1 MPDRPPALQ
10 LSVQIDPDAGQCPAD
25 RRQFRR
31 WAKAALDR
39 DATITLRLVG
49 TKEGRALNAQF
60 RGRDYATNVLTFA
73 YEGETVPDSTAHP
86 AHPDRKGPKALEA
99 DIVICLPVVL
109 QEAKQQ
115 RKSARDH
122 LGHLVIHGM
131 LHAQGMDHED
141 ENEAGVME
149 ARETRILRR
158 FRIQDPYLDMPVG
171 P

>member
-1 MPDRPPALQ
+1 MPDRPPVLR
-10 LSVQIDPDAGQCPAD
+10 LSVQIEPDAGQCPAD

-31 WAKAALDR
+31 WAQAALDR

-49 TKEGRALNAQF
+49 RREGRALNARF
-60 RGRDYATNVLTFA
+60 RGRDYATNVLTFE
-73 YEGETVPDSTAHP
+73 YEGETFPDSTARP
-86 AHPDRKGPKALEA
+86 ARPDRKGRTALEA
-99 DIVICLPVVL
+99 DIVICLPVVR

-131 LHAQGMDHED
+131 LHAQGMDHENDD
-141 ENEAGVME
+141 EAEVME

-158 FRIQDPYLDMPVG
+158 FRIQDPYMDTPVG
-171 P
+171 H